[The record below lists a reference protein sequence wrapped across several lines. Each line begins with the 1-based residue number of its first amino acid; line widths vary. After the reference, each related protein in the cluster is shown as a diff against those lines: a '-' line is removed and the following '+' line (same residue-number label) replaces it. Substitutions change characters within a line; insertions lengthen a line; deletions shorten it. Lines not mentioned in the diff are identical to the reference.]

1 MVTPTVTPFEIPVP
15 SNPIAVAG
23 AVRNILNLAGVD
35 VGIANP
41 ISVVSKIFGG
51 DSDRN
56 IHIGGIVQPA
66 NLTVDLHGAVVA
78 SSFRNAGAILAEDG
92 NEASRVEQIV
102 RKQLEFLELDEVSQ
116 TLGETTNALPFN
128 SPQQANQTTST
139 RVQLTSNAKSFI
151 TSILATPDFKF
162 KGLTGQQ
169 IQDDFDRAEV
179 ISYNDLKLGGALR
192 TGNAFDINKHLTAIA
207 DARRGSL
214 GILNGVF
221 LVDSPSKWVDTLR
234 PLPQDLFPT
243 SRFGNTSP
251 TPVDLDELMES
262 QLNDTAPA
270 VQADVT
276 PTITPDDTQPALP
289 VAPVNPINVTVN
301 VPQTTTSGLSNIS
314 GSQSTL
320 GQPTGISNPTQ
331 PANPQTKSNWW
342 QRLITAGRVASGVHS
357 ALTLPLKVSQLFNQ
371 QEETLYPYLSGTGG
385 DEFFTFPENNGNP
398 EQPLIF
404 TTNNLPPNSGN
415 FTIEELIEAQA
426 ETGQPSISKLTGF
439 LPYILMGLSVAYL
452 ATRKR
457 N

>member
-1 MVTPTVTPFEIPVP
+1 MVTPTTITTFEVPVP
-15 SNPIAVAG
+15 QNPLAVVG

-35 VGIANP
+35 VGIADP
-41 ISVVSKIFGG
+41 IKVVSKIFGG

-56 IHIGGIVQPA
+56 IQIGGIVQPA

-78 SSFRNAGAILAEDG
+78 DSFRNAGAILAEDG

-102 RKQLEFLELDEVSQ
+102 RKQLEFLGLDEVSQ

-128 SPQQANQTTST
+128 SPEQANQTTST

-162 KGLTGQQ
+162 RGLTGQQ

-192 TGNAFDINKHLTAIA
+192 TGNAYDINKHLSAIHG
-207 DARRGSL
+207 ARAGSL
-214 GILNGVF
+214 GILNGAF
-221 LVDSPSKWVDTLR
+221 LVDSPSKWVDTTR
-234 PLPQDLFPT
+234 ALPTDLFPLHL
-243 SRFGNTSP
+243 FP
-251 TPVDLDELMES
+251 AAPAPVDLAELMAS

-301 VPQTTTSGLSNIS
+301 LPQTTTSGLSTIS
-314 GSQSTL
+314 GNQSTL
-320 GQPTGISNPTQ
+320 GTPTGIYNPTQ

-342 QRLITAGRVASGVHS
+342 NKAIKAGQVATGIHTAV
-357 ALTLPLKVSQLFNQ
+357 TLPITISKLFQ
-371 QEETLYPYLSGTGG
+371 SGEAALPFLMGAEG
-385 DEFFTFPENNGNP
+385 DEFITFPNNEN
-398 EQPLIF
+398 QTPLLF
-404 TTNNLPPNSGN
+404 TTNNLPANSGG
-415 FTIEELIEAQA
+415 FTIEELAEMQA
-426 ETGQPSISKLTGF
+426 NGDQPGGGILSIA
-439 LPYILMGLSVAYL
+439 PYILMGLLVAYVS
-452 ATRKR
+452 TRKR